1 MQTERL
7 TTLRDK
13 LLSPWPG
20 IWGGTWKR
28 RNLLGGH
35 LFRIEVLIFGLLVI
49 AIPYFGSNIIAA
61 ANGVTFWDPEITLDR
76 QIPVIG
82 WMIAPYM
89 ALYLFYPATLIS
101 NPRDDRHRLELIAGV
116 QMLSL
121 ATIFC
126 SLFFLAFPAEIDMR
140 RDIDWDSLSGWQASL
155 FEMVHKMDQPWNA
168 WPSLHIAHSYFLAH
182 AITRWVKAG
191 HGDSTGSRLFLL
203 VLWVEF
209 ILLCISILT
218 TKQHYIWD
226 LGTGLLVGFI
236 GWRIAL
242 PVLDSIRALPDAE
255 IHPFPNH

>member
-1 MQTERL
+1 
-7 TTLRDK
+7 
-13 LLSPWPG
+13 
-20 IWGGTWKR
+20 
-28 RNLLGGH
+28 
-35 LFRIEVLIFGLLVI
+35 
-49 AIPYFGSNIIAA
+49 
-61 ANGVTFWDPEITLDR
+61 
-76 QIPVIG
+76 
-82 WMIAPYM
+82 
-89 ALYLFYPATLIS
+89 
-101 NPRDDRHRLELIAGV
+101 
-116 QMLSL
+116 
-121 ATIFC
+121 
-126 SLFFLAFPAEIDMR
+126 
-140 RDIDWDSLSGWQASL
+140 L

-209 ILLCISILT
+209 VLLCISILT

-236 GWRIAL
+236 GWRIAQ